1 MNKKVNLDKG
11 AIKLLYSHYKNYIV
25 PIAIIIACIILFFL
39 VIIPQIQNVITLQQE
54 QRREEEK
61 LEILKNNL
69 NLLYNL
75 DSNTL
80 DKQLKLTSKALPV
93 NKDFIGILSGI
104 AVASS
109 KASVT
114 LGDYGFQV
122 GDINKTPTNVKGVPS
137 LELSL
142 TVNGDLNNLISF
154 IKELEKTIPISEII
168 GINLTSRNATIK
180 TLFYYKPL
188 PQVKIR
194 DDQPLSPLS
203 QSTITEIDNLSKL
216 NNANISDEV
225 VPAQNSSSKSAVFS
239 GF

>member
-1 MNKKVNLDKG
+1 MNKKVNVDKE
-11 AIKLLYSHYKNYIV
+11 ALMLLYSRYKNYLI
-25 PIAIIIACIILFFL
+25 PIGIILICIILFIF
-39 VIIPQIQNVITLQQE
+39 VIIPQIQNVIELQDE
-54 QRREEEK
+54 QKDEEKK

-93 NKDFIGILSGI
+93 DKDFIGILSGI
-104 AVASS
+104 AVASN
-109 KASVT
+109 KANVT

-122 GDINKTPTNVKGVPS
+122 GDINKAPTNVKGVPS

-154 IKELEKTIPISEII
+154 IKELEKTLPISEIV
-168 GINLTSRNATIK
+168 GINLTSRNATLK
-180 TLFYYKPL
+180 TLFYYKAL
-188 PQVKIR
+188 PPVKIR

-203 QSTITEIDNLSKL
+203 QTTLKAIDDLSKL
-216 NNANISDEV
+216 NNSSVVDE
-225 VPAQNSSSKSAVFS
+225 ATTTKKSSSDSAVFS
-239 GF
+239 SF